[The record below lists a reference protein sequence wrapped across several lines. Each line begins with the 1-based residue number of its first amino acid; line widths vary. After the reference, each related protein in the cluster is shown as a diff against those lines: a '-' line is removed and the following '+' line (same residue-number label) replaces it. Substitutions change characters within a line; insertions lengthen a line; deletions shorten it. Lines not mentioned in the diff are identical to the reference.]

1 MVLASRAKGHFCVR
15 TKATHRLFQDAAVSA
30 FRAAYEKTVGL
41 SYRMDVTFFLCRIGL
56 FYLDHDLVTR
66 NVEKAKA

>member
-1 MVLASRAKGHFCVR
+1 MV
-15 TKATHRLFQDAAVSA
+15 LFQDAAVSA

-56 FYLDHDLVTR
+56 FYMDHDLVTR
-66 NVEKAKA
+66 NIEKAKA